1 MLAAIIFKE
10 DTSRVYSADV
20 LDPNLM
26 SNARENRVR
35 ELDALTQP
43 THYFWRLKAKHTR
56 GLFLWLL
63 WYRRF
68 VNLKRFPMAGLVY
81 TEGYSN

>member
-35 ELDALTQP
+35 ELNALAP
-43 THYFWRLKAKHTR
+43 MLNESLIF
-56 GLFLWLL
+56 FFF
-63 WYRRF
+63 YRDIP
-68 VNLKRFPMAGLVY
+68 L
-81 TEGYSN
+81 